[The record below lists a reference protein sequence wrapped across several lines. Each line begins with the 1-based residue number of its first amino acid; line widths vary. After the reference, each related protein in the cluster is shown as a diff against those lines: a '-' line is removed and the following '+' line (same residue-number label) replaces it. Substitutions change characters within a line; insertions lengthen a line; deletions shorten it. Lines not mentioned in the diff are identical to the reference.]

1 MFKSL
6 IQLFKSKSNTSN
18 IKKENAVQRQERQDI
33 DGWIT
38 PHSAQ
43 ELLNT
48 ELRQRYLGLL
58 WQQVSMTREMF
69 ENLYQKPSERYAEM
83 VQLLPAS
90 ESHHHAH
97 LGGML
102 DHGLEVISFA
112 AKLRQNYVLP
122 LNAAPEEQA
131 KQKDAWT
138 AAVIYLALVHD
149 IGKSIVDIEI
159 QLQDGRRWLAWNGI
173 PTLPYKFR
181 YIKQRDYELHPV
193 LGGFIANQ
201 LVAKETFD
209 WLATYPEVFSALMYA
224 MAGHY
229 DKASVLAEIV
239 QKADQNSVALA
250 LGGDITKLVQKPV
263 ISFAKQLILALRYLV
278 SQKFKISAKGP
289 GDGWLTAEGLW
300 LMSKTT
306 ADQIRAYLM
315 GQGIS
320 VPSDNRKLFD
330 EMQSH
335 QVIESTS
342 EGTAIWYCQLNADAG
357 WKPKDKFSL
366 LRIKPEVIWD
376 NIDDRPELFAGTIC
390 VVEKE
395 NESEEKISNT
405 VNEVQDTVPVNKK
418 ENRELTSNLQEE
430 NTALQSLNP
439 SQNPEAIVEHR
450 ENNSVDFL
458 LNMFSDNNEQQV
470 ANIPSA
476 DAEAGTTILKPEPEN
491 LNTHIDV
498 EANTIPE
505 PPTSPASD
513 DSHFKSEGQ
522 KFVDWLKEKLLKN
535 QFTFNDRT
543 AKVHIV
549 KDCLFIVSPSSF
561 ELYLQ
566 EKGEPYN
573 EESINNL
580 QYEFQS
586 LGLHRKRI
594 IKDDTVN
601 FWRCKVIGPKKES
614 FLVGYLVPNT
624 QLFFG
629 DKILINNRHL
639 LLEE

>member
-1 MFKSL
+1 MFNAL
-6 IQLFKSKSNTSN
+6 IRRFKSKSNIFSVT
-18 IKKENAVQRQERQDI
+18 KEDSIRFPNTE
-33 DGWIT
+33 GWIT
-38 PHSAQ
+38 PYSAQ
-43 ELLNT
+43 TLLNT

-69 ENLYQKPSERYAEM
+69 EHLYQKPIERYAEM

-90 ESHHHAH
+90 ESHHHAQ
-97 LGGML
+97 GGML

-112 AKLRQNYVLP
+112 AKLRQSYVLP

-149 IGKSIVDIEI
+149 VGKSIVDIEM
-159 QLQDGRRWLAWNGI
+159 QLQDGKRWLAWNGI

-201 LVAKETFD
+201 LIAKETFD
-209 WLATYPEVFSALMYA
+209 WLASYPEVFSALMYA

-330 EMQSH
+330 EMQAH
-335 QVIESTS
+335 QVIERTS

-376 NIDDRPELFAGTIC
+376 NIDDRPELFAGAIC

-395 NESEEKISNT
+395 NETEEKISNT
-405 VNEVQDTVPVNKK
+405 ANEVQDTVPINKK

-430 NTALQSLNP
+430 NTAPQSLNP
-439 SQNPEAIVEHR
+439 SQNPEAIVENR
-450 ENNSVDFL
+450 DNSSVDFL

-470 ANIPSA
+470 VNIPSA
-476 DAEAGTTILKPEPEN
+476 DAEVGTTMILKSEPEN
-491 LNTHIDV
+491 LNAHIDV
-498 EANTIPE
+498 EANAIPE
-505 PPTSPASD
+505 PPTSPTND

-535 QFTFNDRT
+535 QLTFNDRT

-566 EKGEPYN
+566 ERGEPYN
-573 EESINNL
+573 EESVNNL

-624 QLFFG
+624 RLFFG

>member
-6 IQLFKSKSNTSN
+6 VHLFKSKSNISEIT
-18 IKKENAVQRQERQDI
+18 EERSIPKQDT

-38 PHSAQ
+38 PYSA
-43 ELLNT
+43 ETLLNT
-48 ELRQRYLGLL
+48 ELRQRYLSLL

-69 ENLYQKPSERYAEM
+69 DHLYQKPIERYAEM

-159 QLQDGRRWLAWNGI
+159 QLQDGKRWFAWNGI
-173 PTLPYKFR
+173 PTLPYKFK
-181 YIKQRDYELHPV
+181 YIKKRDYELHPI
-193 LGGFIANQ
+193 LGGFVANQ
-201 LVAKETFD
+201 LISKETFD
-209 WLATYPEVFSALMYA
+209 WLANYPDVFSALMYA

-263 ISFAKQLILALRYLV
+263 ISFAKQLVLALRHLV
-278 SQKFKISAKGP
+278 TQKFKISTKGP
-289 GDGWLTAEGLW
+289 GDGWLTEEGLW

-306 ADQIRAYLM
+306 ADQIRGYLL

-330 EMQSH
+330 EMQAH

-342 EGTAIWYCQLNADAG
+342 EGTAIWYCQLNAEAG

-376 NIDDRPELFAGTIC
+376 NIDERPELFSGTITIA
-390 VVEKE
+390 EKE
-395 NESEEKISNT
+395 NEVKENSLNT
-405 VNEVQDTVPVNKK
+405 VTQSIVISPEKEITVSSKTQN
-418 ENRELTSNLQEE
+418 E
-430 NTALQSLNP
+430 NTVLQSFTTL
-439 SQNPEAIVEHR
+439 QNSETAVEKPD
-450 ENNSVDFL
+450 NDNVDFL
-458 LNMFSDNNEQQV
+458 LNMFSNDNENQQIKDSKIEIESIQSIKSGSDNLIDITGIDNKITKV
-470 ANIPSA
+470 APLSSQNKNKE
-476 DAEAGTTILKPEPEN
+476 AEN
-491 LNTHIDV
+491 
-498 EANTIPE
+498 
-505 PPTSPASD
+505 
-513 DSHFKSEGQ
+513 EGQ
-522 KFVDWLKEKLLKN
+522 KFIDWLKNQLLNKKLSL
-535 QFTFNDRT
+535 NDRT

-549 KDCLFIVSPSSF
+549 DNCLFIVSPSSF

-566 EKGEPYN
+566 EKGTPYN
-573 EESINNL
+573 EDTVNNL
-580 QYEFQS
+580 QYEFQA

-594 IKDDTVN
+594 LENDTTN
-601 FWRCKVIGPKKES
+601 FWRCRVLGPRKES
-614 FLVGYLVPNT
+614 FLVGYLIDNT
-624 QLFFG
+624 KLFFG

>member
-6 IQLFKSKSNTSN
+6 IQFFKSKSNTSN

-33 DGWIT
+33 EGWIT
-38 PHSAQ
+38 PYSGQ

-48 ELRQRYLGLL
+48 ELRQHHLGLL

-69 ENLYQKPSERYAEM
+69 EHLYQKSIERYAEM

-90 ESHHHAH
+90 ESHHHSH

-112 AKLRQNYVLP
+112 AKLRQNYALP
-122 LNAAPEEQA
+122 LNAAPEDQA

-159 QLQDGRRWLAWNGI
+159 QLQDGKRWLAWHGI

-201 LVAKETFD
+201 LIAKETFD

-229 DKASVLAEIV
+229 DKANVLAEIV

-263 ISFAKQLILALRYLV
+263 ISFAKQLILALRYLI
-278 SQKFKISAKGP
+278 SQKFKISSKGP
-289 GDGWLTAEGLW
+289 GDGWLTEDGLW

-330 EMQSH
+330 EMQAH
-335 QVIESTS
+335 RVIESTS
-342 EGTAIWYCQLNADAG
+342 EGNAIWYCQLSADAG

-395 NESEEKISNT
+395 NEAEEKISNT
-405 VNEVQDTVPVNKK
+405 VNEVQDTVPINKK
-418 ENRELTSNLQEE
+418 ENIELTSNLQEE

-439 SQNPEAIVEHR
+439 SQNPEVVVENCD
-450 ENNSVDFL
+450 NNSVDFL

-470 ANIPSA
+470 MNIPSA
-476 DAEAGTTILKPEPEN
+476 DAEAGTTMILKSEPEN
-491 LNTHIDV
+491 LNTHIEV
-498 EANTIPE
+498 EANAIPKL
-505 PPTSPASD
+505 PTND
-513 DSHFKSEGQ
+513 DTHLKSEGQ
-522 KFVDWLKEKLLKN
+522 KFVDWLKDKLFKKQL
-535 QFTFNDRT
+535 TFNDRT

-549 KDCLFIVSPSSF
+549 NDCLFIVSPSSF

-566 EKGEPYN
+566 EKGESYD
-573 EESINNL
+573 EECINNL
-580 QYEFQS
+580 QYEFQA

-594 IKDDTVN
+594 IKNDTIN

-624 QLFFG
+624 RLFFG